1 MKDRYLIGEV
11 CKLFNIS
18 RDTLVHYDKKS
29 LLSPKKDKSN
39 GYRYYT
45 IEDLNCLTDIIF
57 YKTLNLS
64 LNDINDINEP
74 DVVMDEIQLNDQV
87 HNDE

>member
-57 YKTLNLS
+57 YKMPKILR
-64 LNDINDINEP
+64 
-74 DVVMDEIQLNDQV
+74 VKFCKIQLKYCKNK
-87 HNDE
+87 